1 MWGEVRYFVQY
12 KEEFGIGAFQF
23 CYLIRHIDDI
33 RFNFLPKPSVKTIY
47 RWLKRFVFY
56 SQKTIKKK
64 HLRYEV
70 KETGLLQTDIKVV
83 SALVR

>member
-1 MWGEVRYFVQY
+1 MNSFNFIVSSTSKCGEKSVV
-12 KEEFGIGAFQF
+12 

-47 RWLKRFVFY
+47 RWLKRFGFY

-64 HLRYEV
+64 TFEIWSKRKWIIADWY
-70 KETGLLQTDIKVV
+70 
-83 SALVR
+83 